1 MLASIIGVYV
11 ISGNQ
16 IGATFDLAQLA
27 TLEIDN
33 LTENFDEVLQPEIDK
48 EFGDILSQF
57 GLAQSKE
64 SIIKESIGAEN
75 YEVLKHVKQMT
86 SQKGIQARMAYELKI
101 N

>member
-1 MLASIIGVYV
+1 MDDALKEAAKLGKTTKYRTK
-11 ISGNQ
+11 NY
-16 IGATFDLAQLA
+16 
-27 TLEIDN
+27 
-33 LTENFDEVLQPEIDK
+33 PEIDK